1 MNRALI
7 AVVIVVIAIA
17 VVASFLV
24 VGGII
29 TATRRI
35 HGQGAIKA
43 VGVEV
48 YEDPALTVPLT
59 EVNWGIV
66 EPGQEKNHTAYFK
79 NESNVPITLFLST
92 DNWSPA
98 NASNFIAL
106 AWDYNG
112 QPLGVD
118 EFVKV
123 TFTLTVDPAISG
135 ILDFSFDILVVGSG

>member
-1 MNRALI
+1 VRRALI

-17 VVASFLV
+17 VAASFLV

-29 TATRRI
+29 TTTRRI

-48 YEDPALTVPLT
+48 YKDPALTVPLT
-59 EVNWGIV
+59 EINWGTV
-66 EPGQEKNHTAYFK
+66 EPGKEKNHTVYFK

-106 AWDYNG
+106 TWDYAG
-112 QPLGVD
+112 QLLEVD
-118 EFVKV
+118 GALQV
-123 TFTLTVDPAISG
+123 TLTLAVDPAISG
-135 ILDFSFDILVVGSG
+135 IVDFSFDILVAGSG